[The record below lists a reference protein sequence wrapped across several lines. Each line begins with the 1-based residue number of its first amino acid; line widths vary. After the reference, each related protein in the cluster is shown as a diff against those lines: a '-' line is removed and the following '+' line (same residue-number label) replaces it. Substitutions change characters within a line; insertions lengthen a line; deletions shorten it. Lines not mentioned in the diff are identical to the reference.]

1 MPFLPRHLNMP
12 PLGVASVQAFA
23 IDELLASLGGHMA
36 HPATASH
43 KRWRYKCFGFQKLA
57 GESVQPK
64 CQGHRNKH
72 YGLMTWQ
79 DISRTYQKQ
88 HVCFCLFTSS
98 IKHHSQT
105 TKIKITA
112 ACNDIRIKLLDLI
125 IQLVVRKESDVVN
138 LKIERPNKN
147 PSNDPFFLGK
157 PWDFGINSEIH
168 PFLLLKKS
176 LFEP

>member
-36 HPATASH
+36 HPATASL

-79 DISRTYQKQ
+79 DISK
-88 HVCFCLFTSS
+88 
-98 IKHHSQT
+98 T
-105 TKIKITA
+105 T
-112 ACNDIRIKLLDLI
+112 C
-125 IQLVVRKESDVVN
+125 
-138 LKIERPNKN
+138 
-147 PSNDPFFLGK
+147 
-157 PWDFGINSEIH
+157 
-168 PFLLLKKS
+168 LLLFVHIIHKTPLTNHQNQNHSRLQRHPDQTLGPDHTVGCEERKRCSKS
-176 LFEP
+176 